1 VMIFFMTKA
10 ATVDITFADIMSNGD
25 KPTSIET
32 GDPNLSI
39 KFAKGTGSND
49 PQYYSNGSAFRIY
62 SKNTITVTVPVGYK
76 LNDITF
82 TASGTGYVVKGSV
95 NNGSLKTS
103 GTVTSWS
110 GEAEQIVVTIS
121 ATCRMTQMQ
130 VTYDALQVDN
140 FTSLTSLLAKIRD
153 VEMVNVETPMSV
165 IYQSGNY
172 HMVTDGKRNM
182 LLFGPSDDEAPVGTN
197 LTKVSGAVTL
207 HESHY
212 ELTSVELTEGGE
224 GATIA
229 AKEINSLNDVNH
241 QDNIYDL
248 IQLNGCSISGFDGTY
263 ATITYKGETVK
274 LHNAF
279 DYEDVSYFNGR
290 EGLTL
295 TGFIIRWDNVMNII
309 PIKIVGTAIDYVL
322 PTKEMNIPAGET
334 FNITFGNRYPSK
346 FRFESS
352 NESVVTVDENGAVTG
367 VAPGNATITVKWD
380 GDDNFKE
387 GQATIKVVVTDA
399 LLQAVLCHTN
409 REYNGDIAAESVTKS
424 NTDPSYIVDVMTLTH
439 SNGSF
444 DQDFRF
450 GASSTFTI
458 KPAQNITINKIVF
471 TNKNTSGS
479 PEVTVNTG
487 VLTSED
493 KEYTWR
499 GSSEEPIVFTTTAM
513 LHVYYFEVYY
523 TLEPVDE
530 TKTPVVMSW
539 NESAVE
545 GTIGEEFIAPVLTL
559 DNEDAR
565 SAVRYMSENVDAAKI
580 DEITGKV
587 TLVGDGTTLIRAYIP
602 EDNAT
607 YAASR
612 TSYLLT
618 VIDNTKT
625 TIDVNFLGNKETT
638 YDLVTV
644 TDNMGVVYQSVY
656 SANTNGSIQFNP
668 GNKNGGAASAL
679 IVKDNTRN
687 GHIIE
692 SVTVSFQ
699 SAGKGVTIY
708 AQDKNFESLVK
719 GQTPDLGD
727 AAVVK
732 TITENGRVEIGKAA
746 FAIVPVDGS
755 VQINSINVQY
765 SDKRVCMLS
774 EEELTPNYGSKVE
787 LAADGT
793 GVMKFDVNKNH
804 GITIHYKHE
813 AAASTPGI
821 IGALVHEG
829 FTQAV
834 INEGD
839 GETDSH
845 EITVPSAGR
854 VTYYGYH
861 TATGT
866 KGVERVAVA
875 DVPTGVEGVAADA
888 ENGEAEYFNLNGV
901 KVDADNLVPGLYI
914 RRSGSKAEKVVVK

>member
-1 VMIFFMTKA
+1 MICFMTKA
-10 ATVDITFADIMSNGD
+10 ATVDITFADIMSDGD
-25 KPTSIET
+25 TPTSIET

-39 KFAKGTGSND
+39 DVSKANGGTA
-49 PQYYSNGSAFRIY
+49 PTYYSNGSAIRIY
-62 SKNTITVTVPVGYK
+62 NKNTITVSVPAGYK

-82 TASGTGYVVKGSV
+82 TASESKYVVKGSV
-95 NNGSLKTS
+95 NYGSLSSS
-103 GTVTSWS
+103 GAVTSWS
-110 GEAEQIVVTIS
+110 GEAEQIVVTLS
-121 ATCRMTQMQ
+121 ANARITKMQ
-130 VTYDALQVDN
+130 VTYDAPSVDN

-182 LLFGPSDDEAPVGTN
+182 LLYGPSDDEAPVGTN
-197 LTKVSGAVTL
+197 LTKVSGLVTL

-212 ELTSVELTEGGE
+212 ELTSVELTEGGD
-224 GATIA
+224 GASIA

-248 IQLNGCSISGFDGTY
+248 VKLNGCSISGFDGTY

-290 EGLTL
+290 EDLTL

-309 PIKIVGTAIDYVL
+309 PIKIVGNAIDYVL
-322 PTKEMNIPAGET
+322 PTKEMNIPANDS
-334 FNITFGNRYPSK
+334 FNINFGNRYPSK

-367 VAPGNATITVKWD
+367 VAPGTATITVKWD

-409 REYNGDIAAESVTKS
+409 REYKGDIAAESVTKS

-487 VLTSED
+487 VLTNEG

-539 NESAVE
+539 SESAVE
-545 GTIGEEFIAPVLTL
+545 GTYGEEFIAPVLTL

-625 TIDVNFLGNKETT
+625 IIDVSFLGNKSTS
-638 YDLVTV
+638 YNLVTV
-644 TDNMGVVYQSVY
+644 TDNMGVVYESVY
-656 SANTNGSIQFNP
+656 NAASSGSIQFNP
-668 GNKNGGAASAL
+668 GNSNGKGSAI

-687 GHIIE
+687 GYIIE
-692 SVTVSFQ
+692 SVTVSFETP
-699 SAGKGVTIY
+699 GKGVKIY
-708 AQDKNFESLVK
+708 AQDRNFESLVK
-719 GQTPDLGD
+719 TQTPDLGD
-727 AAVVK
+727 ATEIK
-732 TITENGRVEIGKAA
+732 TLTANGRVEIGKAA
-746 FAIVPVDGS
+746 FAIVPVDGVVKIS
-755 VQINSINVQY
+755 SIKVQY
-765 SDKRVCMLS
+765 SNQRVCMLS

-793 GVMKFDVNKNH
+793 GVMKFEVNKNH

-914 RRSGSKAEKVVVK
+914 RRSGNKAEKVVVK